1 MTNPEAP
8 YTAEEL
14 LARRETLREQGTF
27 LTTEELCEGATP
39 EIRDEV
45 ARRLADV
52 LAAERAIEASWGGLA
67 VACNRPF
74 VPEGRAGRYAS
85 PRVQAEG
92 GMGVLCVAE
101 DVELRRTVAYKVMKP
116 GQERNAEALAR
127 FFNEAE
133 ITARLAHPGI
143 VPVFGRVVDDSGLPA
158 YASEYVNG
166 HTLAAAIERLY
177 AIEAGN
183 LSERAEARAELLRA
197 FISTCRIVA
206 YAHSQDV
213 IHGDIKPLNIMI
225 DGFGATRLVD
235 WGVARVATP
244 VSDEHPET
252 APGPT
257 GPRPGTPTF
266 ISSFDRPATFASD
279 IYALGLTLMWALAE
293 RPRDGA
299 GPRVPAA
306 DTAAALWAIAQK
318 ATSSERGAR
327 YGSATELARD
337 VQDVLDDKPIA
348 AYRDRWPT
356 RLRRGAARHR
366 PAVASILAL
375 LIVAAIVGPLAGARE
390 RQLRQRADTERRRAV
405 RLMGEMLDEA
415 ELVGKFQATLPGSKA
430 ILDRAVRL
438 IDQLARDGEEQ
449 AADLRPA
456 AANYYRAGLIHFNLN
471 QLHEAAECF
480 QRSADLAAR
489 LSAATRVDP
498 DGRNLW
504 AAALRDWGVTRFAQG
519 NADDAAR
526 AWARAL
532 EVIGPVADASS
543 DSRWTLAR
551 IHNAM
556 GNLAMLRRDQSGA
569 QSSFQQALAFA
580 SRLVHDAPADPRY
593 VKALADV
600 YSNRGMSL
608 QMEALPDG
616 RRLVAPDK
624 LAAATASYQ
633 QALEYR
639 RKLTR
644 LEPGKPEHLADVAAS
659 LNHLGNASLS
669 AGEARFGAAEA
680 LYREARTIL
689 EALAI
694 AYPGVPGNRRE
705 VAMVY
710 SNLNVLLTRQNRTDE
725 ISALGRSAVELFTRL
740 VADYPDS
747 PDLCTELGVALEQL
761 ATNLRRRGEIADA
774 AARSYDSAI
783 AFARAYNLTDE
794 ANRRGNLAKKSLAL
808 LHTLEAEGYFQAPAR
823 AAALREEPAFES
835 LRDRPGFPET
845 NAKS

>member
-1 MTNPEAP
+1 MTSPEGQC
-8 YTAEEL
+8 TAEEL
-14 LARRETLREQGTF
+14 LARRETLREQGIFPTI
-27 LTTEELCEGATP
+27 EELCEGVTAET
-39 EIRDEV
+39 RDEV
-45 ARRLADV
+45 ARRLVDV
-52 LAAERAIEASWGGLA
+52 VAAERAIEASWGGLA
-67 VACNRPF
+67 VACDRPF
-74 VPEGRAGRYAS
+74 VPRGRAGRYTS
-85 PRVQAEG
+85 PRVLAEG

-116 GQERNAEALAR
+116 GQDRDPVALTR

-158 YASEYVNG
+158 YASEYIDG

-177 AIEAGN
+177 AIKSTDFAA
-183 LSERAEARAELLRA
+183 RAEARAELLRA

-206 YAHSQDV
+206 YAHSQGV
-213 IHGDIKPLNIMI
+213 IHGDVKPLNIMI

-235 WGVARVATP
+235 WGVARVAAQ
-244 VSDEHPET
+244 
-252 APGPT
+252 APS

-266 ISSFDRPATFASD
+266 ISSVDNPASFASD
-279 IYALGLTLMWALAE
+279 IYSLGLTLMWILAE
-293 RPRDGA
+293 RPSDTA
-299 GPRVPAA
+299 GPRLRAA
-306 DTAAALWAIAQK
+306 DTPAALWAIAQK
-318 ATSSERGAR
+318 ATSVEHGAR
-327 YGSATELARD
+327 YGSGAELARD

-348 AYRDRWPT
+348 AYGDRWPT
-356 RLRRGAARHR
+356 RLRRGATRHR
-366 PAVASILAL
+366 PAVVSMLAL
-375 LIVAAIVGPLAGARE
+375 LIVAAFVGPLAGARE
-390 RQLRQRADTERRRAV
+390 RQLRQRADIERRRAV

-438 IDQLARDGEEQ
+438 IDQLALDGEDQ

-471 QLHEAAECF
+471 QLHEAAHCF
-480 QRSADLAAR
+480 RRSADLAAR
-489 LSAATRVDP
+489 LSVATQVDP
-498 DGRNLW
+498 ENRNLW

-519 NADDAAR
+519 NADDSAR
-526 AWARAL
+526 AWAKAL

-543 DSRWTLAR
+543 EARWTLVR
-551 IHNAM
+551 IHSAI
-556 GNLAMLRRDQSGA
+556 GNLAMLGRDQTGA
-569 QSSFQQALAFA
+569 QSSFQMALDFA
-580 SRLVHDAPADPRY
+580 SRLVHDAPADPRFM
-593 VKALADV
+593 KALADV

-624 LAAATASYQ
+624 LAAATASHR

-669 AGEARFGAAEA
+669 AGELGFVNAEA
-680 LYREARTIL
+680 FYREARTIL

-694 AYPGVPGNRRE
+694 AYPGVPSNRRE

-725 ISALGRSAVELFTRL
+725 ISALGRSAVDLFTRL

-747 PDLCTELGVALEQL
+747 PDLYTELGIALEQL
-761 ATNLRRRGEIADA
+761 ATNLRRRGEFADA
-774 AARSYDSAI
+774 AGRSYDSSV
-783 AFARAYNLTDE
+783 AFARAYSLTDE
-794 ANRRGNLAKKSLAL
+794 ANRRANLAKKSLAL
-808 LHTLEAEGYFQAPAR
+808 LRVLEGEGYFQTPDH
-823 AAALREEPAFES
+823 AAALRDEPAFAG
-835 LRDRPGFPET
+835 LRDRPGFPGGD
-845 NAKS
+845 AR